1 MRSILLGALAAVL
14 LQFAPAAAGAQQ
26 GMPES
31 AVQRAGQAI
40 VEPGDRIVVKVF
52 REPTLSDALT
62 VDPRGDIV
70 VPKIGTVRVAGS
82 SILAVQDTLRAR
94 FARFLREPAV
104 EVNVLRRVIVN
115 GEVPKPGVY
124 YVDIGTATIRDAVAL
139 AGGVSPYGHSS
150 RVSIVR
156 DGHRIEVE
164 DWERSELPAADLRSG
179 DQVFVGRRSWFALNL
194 GTVVGAVGLLSSIV
208 LTIIS
213 MNR

>member
-1 MRSILLGALAAVL
+1 MRSYVLGAVAAGV
-14 LQFAPAAAGAQQ
+14 LQFAPLAVSAQQ
-26 GMPES
+26 SVPES
-31 AVQRAGQAI
+31 PVQRAGRAL

-62 VDPRGDIV
+62 VDPRGDVV
-70 VPKIGTVRVAGS
+70 VPKVGTVRVAGS

-94 FARFLREPAV
+94 FAAFLRQPAV
-104 EVNVLRRVIVN
+104 EVNVLRRIIVN

-139 AGGVSPYGHSS
+139 AGGVSPFGHSS

-156 DGHRIEVE
+156 DGRRIDVD

-179 DQVFVGRRSWFALNL
+179 DQVFVGRRSWLALNL

-208 LTIIS
+208 LTVIS

>member
-1 MRSILLGALAAVL
+1 MRSYVLSALVAAG
-14 LQFAPAAAGAQQ
+14 LQLAPALAGAQQ
-26 GMPES
+26 VEAGS
-31 AVQRAGQAI
+31 SVQRAGMAL

-62 VDPRGDIV
+62 VDARGDIV
-70 VPKIGTVRVAGS
+70 LPKIGSIRVAGS
-82 SILAVQDTLRAR
+82 SILAIQDTLRAR
-94 FARFLREPAV
+94 FAGFLRDPAV

-124 YVDIGTATIRDAVAL
+124 YVDIGTATLRDAVAL
-139 AGGVSPYGHSS
+139 AGGVSPFGHSS

-156 DGHRIEVE
+156 DGRRIDVA

-179 DQVFVGRRSWFALNL
+179 DQVFVGRRSWLALNL

-208 LTIIS
+208 LTVIS